1 MYSKLRKMI
10 ILVIEYFMSLNK
22 TFFVFIIVF
31 AIFSFTA
38 DDTLKTLFT
47 IKIKTDSFTTDN
59 LGNTYVIKGDEIKK
73 YSQTG
78 DLLKI
83 FSNNTTGKIA
93 SVDATNPLRILI
105 FYKDFATIILLD
117 DLLSQNGNSMNL
129 LDYGLEQSDLICNS
143 FNNGIWFFNR
153 QNMELVRLDE
163 SFKPVVNTGNLNRL
177 LRTDLKPNFMIEYNG
192 YVYLN
197 NPDEGILAFDIYGT
211 YYKTISVKGLQHFQV
226 KGNVLFYYSEGI
238 LKSYDMK
245 DLTQKE
251 LPFKN
256 VADVRIE
263 KENYFLMYPDS
274 VVVKT
279 NSN

>member
-1 MYSKLRKMI
+1 MNFKRT
-10 ILVIEYFMSLNK
+10 FSLL
-22 TFFVFIIVF
+22 IV
-31 AIFSFTA
+31 ACIGLSFSLG
-38 DDTLKTLFT
+38 DGLKSLFT
-47 IKIKTDSFTTDN
+47 IKTKADFFTTDN

-78 DLLKI
+78 DLLKA

-93 SVDATNPLRILI
+93 SVDATNPLRILV
-105 FYKDFATIILLD
+105 FYKDFATIIILD
-117 DLLSQNGNSMNL
+117 DLLSQNGDAMNL
-129 LDYGLEQSDLICNS
+129 LDYSLEQSDLICNS

-153 QNMELVRLDE
+153 QNMELIRLDE

-177 LRTDLKPNFMIEYNG
+177 LRTDLKPNFMTEHNG

-211 YYKTISVKGLQHFQV
+211 YFKTIPVKGLQHFQV
-226 KGNVLFYYSEGI
+226 KGNVLFYYSDGI
-238 LKSYDMK
+238 LRSYDIK

-251 LPFKN
+251 LSFKN

-279 NSN
+279 IAN

>member
-1 MYSKLRKMI
+1 MI
-10 ILVIEYFMSLNK
+10 LKRFLSVNNLYKAFSIIAI
-22 TFFVFIIVF
+22 VFILLS
-31 AIFSFTA
+31 FSA
-38 DDTLKTLFT
+38 DDGLKPLFT
-47 IKIKTDSFTTDN
+47 IKTKTDFFTTDN

-78 DLLKI
+78 DLVKI

-93 SVDATNPLRILI
+93 SVDATNPLRILV
-105 FYKDFATIILLD
+105 FYKDFATIIILD
-117 DLLSQNGNSMNL
+117 DLLSQNGDPMNL
-129 LDYGLEQSDLICNS
+129 LDYSLEQSDLICNS

-177 LRTDLKPNFMIEYNG
+177 LRTDLKPNFMIEHNG
-192 YVYLN
+192 YIYLN
-197 NPDEGILAFDIYGT
+197 NPEEGVLAFDIYGT
-211 YYKTISVKGLQHFQV
+211 YYKTIPVKDLQHLQV
-226 KGNVLFYYSEGI
+226 KGSVLFYYSEGI

-263 KENYFLMYPDS
+263 KENYFLIYPDS